1 VNTLK
6 AENQR
11 YEDDE
16 KNHFHSH
23 NAISQLVGRL
33 EEKRIV
39 FLKSWKEWAE
49 GNYLEPD
56 MRYGH
61 AYLDALKESIGIVRK
76 QG

>member
-1 VNTLK
+1 VNALK

>member
-1 VNTLK
+1 MNTLK